1 MRLGA
6 ARSFGV
12 LVLAAATAGV
22 WLSGCI
28 PKDAGRAEFS
38 RLVNERS
45 GVAVEP
51 KEAAEA
57 RAELDALLAQPLT
70 YEAVSRLVLSNNPE
84 IGVAAEE
91 IGVARAKLVH
101 AATIPNPTAEAGL
114 RFHGETPSFEIGF
127 MQDLTEL
134 LYRSSRKGAAES
146 ELRAAAGTAAQKV
159 IDVLFRA
166 RAEYVRLQAHER
178 LFALR
183 KDTLIA
189 AEATFDAASRLR
201 EAGNITELELARHQT
216 VFEQAKL
223 LDLDTEA
230 ELLELRQRL
239 ATSLGIPP
247 SNVAWRVHSGS
258 TKLPERDGNLQD
270 LAELA
275 VKNNLELASLEQRAH
290 ASRASRDLHAVR
302 GWVPELKAGVS
313 AEREE
318 AGEWGVGPV
327 VEVEIPLF
335 NQGQGAVDA
344 ADATLRVVESNH
356 GATLL
361 RVRHAVNTSLTRL
374 SSARARVE
382 RLDGA
387 LLPLHRRL
395 VAQALLQYN
404 AMSIGVFELL
414 AARQSELVAQ
424 ELRIAALRDY
434 WLARNDLAHLR
445 AGGIPRAESTARS
458 VAVHSSGS
466 ANVAGH

>member
-6 ARSFGV
+6 KGSNRIAI
-12 LVLAAATAGV
+12 LAALISSA

-45 GVAVEP
+45 GVVVEP
-51 KEAAEA
+51 REAEAA
-57 RAELDALLAQPLT
+57 RAELDEALAKPLT

-84 IGVAAEE
+84 VGVAAEE
-91 IGVARAKLVH
+91 IGVARANLVH

-114 RFHGETPSFEIGF
+114 RFHGETPSLEIGF

-134 LYRSSRKGAAES
+134 LYRSSRKNAAEA
-146 ELRAAAGTAAQKV
+146 ELRAAAQTAALKV

-166 RAEYVRLQAHER
+166 RAEYIRLQAHER
-178 LFALR
+178 LLELR

-247 SNVAWRVHSGS
+247 SNTAWRVHQGS
-258 TKLPERDGNLQD
+258 TKLPEREGNLQD
-270 LAELA
+270 LAEVA
-275 VKNNLELASLEQRAH
+275 VKNNIELASLERRAD
-290 ASRASRDLHAVR
+290 ASRTSRDLNAVR
-302 GWVPELKAGVS
+302 GWFPELKAGVS
-313 AEREE
+313 AEREST
-318 AGEWGVGPV
+318 GEWGVGPL

-344 ADATLRVVESNH
+344 AEATLRVVESNH

-361 RVRHAVNTSLTRL
+361 RVHHAVNTSLTRL

-414 AARQSELVAQ
+414 AVRQIELVAQ

-434 WLARNDLAHLR
+434 WLARNDVAHLR
-445 AGGIPRAESTARS
+445 AGGIPQSERVRAVGNSTAG
-458 VAVHSSGS
+458 AAH
-466 ANVAGH
+466 APAGH